1 MTRDEILKLAE
12 RAELVS
18 LGRTK
23 SSAHNALKETIENQ
37 CLHFAELLLEAHS
50 ETQNHLL
57 ETTQQELA
65 LLLIELTQE
74 KS

>member
-1 MTRDEILKLAE
+1 MNRDEILKLAE

-18 LGRTK
+18 LRTTK
-23 SSAHNALKETIENQ
+23 SAAHNAVEEIIQKQ
-37 CLHFAELLLEAHS
+37 CLHFAELLLEAHT

>member
-18 LGRTK
+18 LRTTK
-23 SSAHNALKETIENQ
+23 SVAHNAVEGRIQKQ
-37 CLHFAELLLEAHS
+37 CLHFAELLLKAHN

-65 LLLIELTQE
+65 LLSIELTQE

>member
-18 LGRTK
+18 LRITK
-23 SSAHNALKETIENQ
+23 SAAHNAVEEIIQTQ

-50 ETQNHLL
+50 ETQIHLL

>member
-18 LGRTK
+18 LHTAK
-23 SSAHNALKETIENQ
+23 SVKAHKTIEKQ
-37 CLHFAELLLEAHS
+37 CLHFAKLLLAAHT